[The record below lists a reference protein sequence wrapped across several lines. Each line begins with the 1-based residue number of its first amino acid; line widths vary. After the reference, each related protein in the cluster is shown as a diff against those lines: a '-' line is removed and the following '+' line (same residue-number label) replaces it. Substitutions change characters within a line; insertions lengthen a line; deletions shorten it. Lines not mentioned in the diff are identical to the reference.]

1 MSLLKRLTLAVSS
14 SVERLVGE
22 IENHDAVVE
31 AGIRESRRLY
41 ARAAVR
47 HTRLRA
53 EGERLCARRDGLK
66 RDAIAW
72 RERARTATDEE
83 QALECLRRA
92 KHAAEQAQ
100 SLDRACARHVALE
113 QRLADEIARQRQRV
127 ADLEHRRQLMRS
139 REATADA
146 ATGIRDAED
155 GASLDLD
162 GAFERWEV
170 KVTEAEIEYDAVAP
184 VDAFAAGFVAEEE
197 RAALRAELAALK
209 ADPADRPESR
219 HEA

>member
-1 MSLLKRLTLAVSS
+1 MPLIQRLTLAVSS

-31 AGIRESRRLY
+31 AGVRESRRLY

-53 EGERLCARRDGLK
+53 AGERLCARRDGLR
-66 RDAIAW
+66 RDAVTW
-72 RERARTATDEE
+72 RERARTTADEE

-92 KHAAEQAQ
+92 KQAAEQAQ
-100 SLDRACARHVALE
+100 SVDQAYARHVALE
-113 QRLADEIARQRQRV
+113 QRLADEIARLRQRV
-127 ADLEHRRQLMRS
+127 AELEHRRQLMRS
-139 REATADA
+139 RQATADA
-146 ATGIRDAED
+146 ATRIRDTE
-155 GASLDLD
+155 GGTSLDLD
-162 GAFERWEV
+162 EVFERWEV
-170 KVTEAEIEYDAVAP
+170 KVTEAEIESDAAPP
-184 VDAFAAGFVAEEE
+184 VDTFAAGFTAEEE

-209 ADPADRPESR
+209 ASSTNPEEVR